1 MNRIYSFY
9 CALMCLLAGMW
20 ALLVFLSVYVLLC
33 TTARW
38 LLKHGHTLLETHPA
52 LLDEFIASRVAMA
65 LVAMLLGVLSLGIA
79 RDMPELIQLS
89 RMIHIAALFSAA
101 CCALMTAS
109 ADVIAASLPRAMG
122 GQQS

>member
-33 TTARW
+33 MAARW

-79 RDMPELIQLS
+79 RDMPELIPLS

-101 CCALMTAS
+101 FCALMTAS
-109 ADVIAASLPRAMG
+109 GDIVAASRPHNEGA
-122 GQQS
+122 QQS

>member
-1 MNRIYSFY
+1 MNRIYSCY

-20 ALLVFLSVYVLLC
+20 ALLVFLSVYVLLYM
-33 TTARW
+33 AASW
-38 LLKHGHTLLETHPA
+38 LFRPGHTLLKDHPE

-65 LVAMLLGVLSLGIA
+65 LVTMLLGVLALGIA
-79 RDMPELIQLS
+79 RDMPELIPLS

-109 ADVIAASLPRAMG
+109 GDVVAASLPHNEG
-122 GQQS
+122 G

>member
-9 CALMCLLAGMW
+9 CALMCLLAGIW

-33 TTARW
+33 MAARW
-38 LLKHGHTLLETHPA
+38 LFRPGHTLLKDHPA

-79 RDMPELIQLS
+79 RDMPELIPLS

-101 CCALMTAS
+101 FCALMTAL

>member
-1 MNRIYSFY
+1 MNRIYSCC

-20 ALLVFLSVYVLLC
+20 ALLVFLSVYVLLYM
-33 TTARW
+33 AASW
-38 LLKHGHTLLETHPA
+38 LFRPGHTLLKDHPE

-65 LVAMLLGVLSLGIA
+65 LVTMLLDVLALGIA
-79 RDMPELIQLS
+79 RDMPELVPLS

-109 ADVIAASLPRAMG
+109 GDVVAASRPHNEEG
-122 GQQS
+122 HPS

>member
-9 CALMCLLAGMW
+9 CALMCLLAGLW
-20 ALLVFLSVYVLLC
+20 ALIVFLAVYVLLC
-33 TTARW
+33 TAASW
-38 LLKHGHTLLETHPA
+38 LFRPGHTLLETHPG
-52 LLDEFIASRVAMA
+52 LLNEFIASRVAMA
-65 LVAMLLGVLSLGIA
+65 LVAMLLGVLALGIA
-79 RDMPELIQLS
+79 RDLPELIPLS

-109 ADVIAASLPRAMG
+109 GDVVAASRPHNEE

>member
-1 MNRIYSFY
+1 MNRIYSCY
-9 CALMCLLAGMW
+9 CALMCLLAGLW
-20 ALLVFLSVYVLLC
+20 ALLVFLSVYVLLRIG
-33 TTARW
+33 ARW
-38 LLKHGHTLLETHPA
+38 LLRPGHTLLKDHPT

-79 RDMPELIQLS
+79 RDLPELVPLS

-109 ADVIAASLPRAMG
+109 GDIVAASRPHNEK